1 MRKNH
6 LYASV
11 CVYAPGHEHKLLSP
25 SGVNAPELPC
35 NWWFWQV
42 GLVIRSVLLARAK
55 ETDDDFAIDLE
66 LYEDDLHFDKKK
78 KLLQN
83 KGFNPKEQIYLK
95 SSSGPDWISTTLK
108 VMLQIAR
115 IIQLDEVK
123 IPILLFKL
131 LGRMVEAL
139 NSILSLLDISLS
151 SGMCMQMNVLQELRE
166 AIIGMIRDF
175 GDKNSVKTTI
185 LENHSCGKEECL
197 LQWGENNGIRTR
209 LQIAYVEGAGRGA
222 IARENLNVGDIAVEI
237 PVSTVISE
245 ELIRESNMF
254 HILEKIDGISSETM
268 LLLWS
273 MNEKH
278 NCNSKFKI
286 YFNTLLEEFV
296 TGLSFGI
303 EAIMALDGTMMLEEI
318 VQAKQK
324 IDLELDLDFVLVGC
338 FLFYVSS
345 VLGIALSRGVSNGD
359 IQDFFPMYFWN
370 LSEVYFL
377 LLLTFCS
384 LLQIY
389 PHILHCGKV
398 DPATNSLKF
407 CLSRPCSEGEQ
418 CFLSYGNFSSS
429 HLLTFYGFLPQGDN
443 PYDVIPMDFEA
454 EQEDCMEGNP
464 RLDWTTHM
472 VRGTWLS
479 NNHNIFYYG
488 LPLLLLDYLHRA
500 KNPMLQTKSLL
511 QSNLEN
517 EMEVLGDLL
526 SAFDGMME
534 NLGETDLN
542 DREKTSWDVRLAE
555 EFKDQQRRIV
565 SSVLTSCHK
574 GIRLVENELR
584 KCMNED
590 TRG

>member
-1 MRKNH
+1 
-6 LYASV
+6 
-11 CVYAPGHEHKLLSP
+11 
-25 SGVNAPELPC
+25 
-35 NWWFWQV
+35 
-42 GLVIRSVLLARAK
+42 
-55 ETDDDFAIDLE
+55 
-66 LYEDDLHFDKKK
+66 
-78 KLLQN
+78 
-83 KGFNPKEQIYLK
+83 
-95 SSSGPDWISTTLK
+95 
-108 VMLQIAR
+108 
-115 IIQLDEVK
+115 
-123 IPILLFKL
+123 
-131 LGRMVEAL
+131 MVEAL

-318 VQAKQK
+318 VQAK
-324 IDLELDLDFVLVGC
+324 
-338 FLFYVSS
+338 
-345 VLGIALSRGVSNGD
+345 
-359 IQDFFPMYFWN
+359 
-370 LSEVYFL
+370 
-377 LLLTFCS
+377 
-384 LLQIY
+384 QIY

>member
-1 MRKNH
+1 MEIDNT
-6 LYASV
+6 
-11 CVYAPGHEHKLLSP
+11 P
-25 SGVNAPELPC
+25 SSDE
-35 NWWFWQV
+35 
-42 GLVIRSVLLARAK
+42 AK
-55 ETDDDFAIDLE
+55 ETDDDFAIVLE
-66 LYEDDLHFDKKK
+66 LSEDDPHFDKKK

-83 KGFNPKEQIYLK
+83 KGFNPKELVYLK
-95 SSSGPDWISTTLK
+95 SSPGPDWISTTLK

-115 IIQLDEVK
+115 IIQLDEVE
-123 IPILLFKL
+123 IYF
-131 LGRMVEAL
+131 GEDDACSSVEFYSPRNEVETL

-166 AIIGMIRDF
+166 AIIGMIHDF
-175 GDKNSVKTTI
+175 GDKNSVKTTF

-197 LQWGENNGIRTR
+197 LQWGENNGITTR

-254 HILEKIDGISSETM
+254 HILEKIDGISSETI

-273 MNEKH
+273 MKEKH

-286 YFNTLLEEFV
+286 YFNTLPEEFN

-303 EAIMALDGTMMLEEI
+303 DAIMALDGTMLLEEI
-318 VQAKQK
+318 VQAKQHLQTQY
-324 IDLELDLDFVLVGC
+324 DS
-338 FLFYVSS
+338 LFPT
-345 VLGIALSRGVSNGD
+345 LCNDHPD
-359 IQDFFPMYFWN
+359 IFPR
-370 LSEVYFL
+370 EVYTWEQFL
-377 LLLTFCS
+377 WACELWYSNSMQVMFPDGKLRTCLIPIAGFLNHS
-384 LLQIY
+384 IY
-389 PHILHCGKV
+389 PHILHYGKV

-454 EQEDCMEGNP
+454 EQEDCTEGNP

-488 LPLLLLDYLHRA
+488 LPPPLLDYLRRA

-526 SAFDGMME
+526 YTFDCMKE

-542 DREKTSWDVRLAE
+542 DRENASWDVRLAE

-574 GIRLVENELR
+574 GLRLVENELR

>member
-1 MRKNH
+1 
-6 LYASV
+6 
-11 CVYAPGHEHKLLSP
+11 
-25 SGVNAPELPC
+25 
-35 NWWFWQV
+35 
-42 GLVIRSVLLARAK
+42 
-55 ETDDDFAIDLE
+55 
-66 LYEDDLHFDKKK
+66 
-78 KLLQN
+78 
-83 KGFNPKEQIYLK
+83 
-95 SSSGPDWISTTLK
+95 
-108 VMLQIAR
+108 
-115 IIQLDEVK
+115 
-123 IPILLFKL
+123 
-131 LGRMVEAL
+131 MVEAL

-278 NCNSKFKI
+278 NW
-286 YFNTLLEEFV
+286 
-296 TGLSFGI
+296 LSFGI

-318 VQAKQK
+318 VQAK
-324 IDLELDLDFVLVGC
+324 
-338 FLFYVSS
+338 
-345 VLGIALSRGVSNGD
+345 
-359 IQDFFPMYFWN
+359 
-370 LSEVYFL
+370 
-377 LLLTFCS
+377 
-384 LLQIY
+384 QIY

-472 VRGTWLS
+472 
-479 NNHNIFYYG
+479 
-488 LPLLLLDYLHRA
+488 
-500 KNPMLQTKSLL
+500 L